1 MKSNFIGCQNSTLL
15 KSISKP
21 GRYAGGEY
29 GQILKDREKVKAR
42 FAFCFPDTYEI
53 GMSNL
58 GVRLLYSALNKHE
71 DIWCERV
78 YDPWVDMQEK
88 MKQHGLPLTAL
99 ESGDPLGVFDF
110 VAFTLQYE
118 MSYTNVLNMLDLASI
133 PLRAADRDEDAPL
146 IIGGGPCAYNPEPVA
161 PFFDLFNIGE
171 GEDMLPA
178 IVRLYIKMK
187 ENGTYTRAGFLHEAA
202 KTIPG
207 VYVPSLYD
215 VAYKEDGTIAAITP
229 LFDDIPAQVTKQ
241 IIKDLDQVDFP
252 DQLVMPYIETV
263 HDRIMLEVY
272 RGCIRGCRFCQ
283 AGMIYRPV
291 REKSADTL
299 NRQAKQLFKATGYE
313 EISLSSLSISDYT
326 ELEPLCDKLLSWTD
340 DNMVSLSLPSLRVD
354 NFNKDLMK
362 RIESVRSSSLTF
374 APEAGTQRLRDVINK
389 NVHEEDVLR
398 AVNVA
403 FDARKNAVKLY
414 FMNGL
419 PTETLEDIE
428 GIATLAEKV
437 VDAYYKN
444 PNRNKARPVQVTVS
458 VSCFIPKPFTPFQ
471 WEAQD
476 TMEMLAEKQEYLK
489 TKIKSRHVRYQH
501 HDAKVSRIEAVLARG
516 DRRLADALELA
527 CREGFM
533 FDSWDEYFDYDKWL
547 SVFERTG
554 IDPAFYANR
563 AFGEDEILP
572 WDIIDCGVSKEFFL
586 RERKKAY
593 GEQTTPNCREQCSAC
608 GANKLGGARS
618 VCPGCPSATQPQ
630 STAPDTILSTPEWK
644 KLETPK
650 TVRIMFRKVGDLQ
663 YISHL
668 DLQRTVSRV
677 LVRAQIPMWYT
688 QGFNPH
694 AKVVF
699 GLPLSVGTESECEF
713 IDLRI
718 DRDISCKE
726 VKNRLNRELTSEM
739 QILEAYE
746 PTTKFQE
753 IGWANYEIEI
763 LTPKASAELAKRL
776 QALYTGGNL
785 IMTKKTKSGDKE
797 IDIAPMI
804 RRIKVIFDDEKQGR
818 LHISALLSAGS
829 AEHLNPEMLIK
840 LARTHEGIL
849 LEDNVDE
856 LYSILRTK
864 VFCADGE
871 KEFR

>member
-1 MKSNFIGCQNSTLL
+1 MKSKITGCQNSTLL

-29 GQILKDREKVKAR
+29 GQIVKDKSKVKAR
-42 FAFCFPDTYEI
+42 LAFCFPDTYEI

-58 GVRLLYSALNKHE
+58 GMRILYGSLNRHE

-78 YDPWVDMQEK
+78 FDPWVDMQEK
-88 MKQHGLPLTAL
+88 MKQHDLPLTAL
-99 ESGDPLGVFDF
+99 ESGDPLEKFDF

-118 MSYTNVLNMLDLASI
+118 MSYTNVLNMLDLAKI
-133 PLRAADRDEDAPL
+133 PLRSADRDENAPF
-146 IIGGGPCAYNPEPVA
+146 IIGGGPCAYNPEPIA
-161 PFFDLFNIGE
+161 PFFDFFNIGE
-171 GEDMLPA
+171 GEEALPA
-178 IVRLYIKMK
+178 TIRLYIQMK
-187 ENGTYTRAGFLHEAA
+187 ENGTYTRRGFLHEAA

-207 VYVPSLYD
+207 LYVPSLYD
-215 VAYKEDGTIAAITP
+215 VTYGEDGTIAAITP
-229 LFDDIPAQVTKQ
+229 LFDDIPKQITKQ
-241 IIKDLDQVDFP
+241 IIKDMDQVYFP

-291 REKSADTL
+291 REKSAETL
-299 NRQAKQLFKATGYE
+299 NRQAKQLFDATGYE

-389 NVHEEDVLR
+389 NVREEDVLR

-419 PTETLEDIE
+419 PTETPQDIE
-428 GIATLAEKV
+428 GIAELAEKV

-516 DRRLADALELA
+516 DRRLADALELG

-533 FDSWDEYFDYDKWL
+533 FDAWDEFFDYDKWI

-593 GEQTTPNCREQCSAC
+593 ASTTTPNCREQCSAC
-608 GANKLGGARS
+608 GANKLGGVRA
-618 VCPGCPSATQPQ
+618 VCPGCPSASVKEAPVADTVR
-630 STAPDTILSTPEWK
+630 SAPDWK

-668 DLQRTVSRV
+668 DLQRTIARV

-718 DRDISCKE
+718 DREISCSE
-726 VKNRLNRELTSEM
+726 VKERLNRELTSEM

-746 PTTKFQE
+746 PTSKFQD

-763 LTPKASAELAKRL
+763 NTPKASAELAEKL

-797 IDIAPMI
+797 IDISPLI
-804 RRIKVIFDDEKQGR
+804 RRIKVSCDPQRKNS
-818 LHISALLSAGS
+818 LHISATLCAGS
-829 AEHLNPEMLIK
+829 SNHLNPEMLVK
-840 LARTHEGIL
+840 LARTHCGIL
-849 LEDNVDE
+849 NEDNVNE
-856 LYSILRTK
+856 IYSILRTK
-864 VFCADGE
+864 VFFVDGE